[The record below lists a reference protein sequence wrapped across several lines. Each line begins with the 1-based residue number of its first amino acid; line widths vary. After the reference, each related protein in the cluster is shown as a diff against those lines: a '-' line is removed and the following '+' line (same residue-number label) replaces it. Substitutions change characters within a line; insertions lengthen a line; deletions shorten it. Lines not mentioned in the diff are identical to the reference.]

1 MNIFEELAESYTY
14 NGVVSLKAIDDDIV
28 TLENQLDSFKSTLE
42 EIRIRG
48 KKTGPLVEK
57 MRDTKVRLSLLK
69 ALYRRESDKNTS
81 DDIVLNMLGFSAN
94 NAKEVELPKTAAEGK
109 EPVVQNFE
117 ESEVEVVEETVEDTE
132 AVESENE
139 NVEDVIVEENDDV
152 VEATVDNLINEEGE
166 EELQTVEESS
176 TEPVLEVNTVQAE
189 VIEQSSAP
197 SHTDYFIPNNE
208 DEQEEC
214 PPPTLDDYLEPID
227 MPEDVFQYDMINN
240 QDFDIPEPCDEP
252 VIDETK
258 NVVTYEDNSEMNE
271 VSVEI
276 SDPQDIAYDYTIYDA
291 FPNDEPI
298 SEIYSSFDL
307 SSYTDM
313 VNTNTVVGAF
323 DNKRKILEITFNDIR
338 DYSIF
343 IKLMKQKK
351 PGLFSFLEKPK
362 SIFMDVHERYGD
374 EEKIYHYEFANCRL
388 KYLLDSRYSP
398 KSETVTTETEK
409 HECTAVFK
417 YKKLKLT

>member
-1 MNIFEELAESYTY
+1 MNIFEELAESYMY
-14 NGVVSLKAIDDDIV
+14 NGVVSLKAINDDIV
-28 TLENQLDSFKSTLE
+28 TLENQLDSFRSTLE

-109 EPVVQNFE
+109 EPLVQNFE

-139 NVEDVIVEENDDV
+139 DVEDVVVEENDDV
-152 VEATVDNLINEEGE
+152 VEVTVDNLTYEDSEED
-166 EELQTVEESS
+166 LQTVEGSS
-176 TEPVLEVNTVQAE
+176 TEPELEANAVQTE
-189 VIEQSSAP
+189 VIEQSSMP
-197 SHTDYFIPNNE
+197 SHTDYFMQNNE

-214 PPPTLDDYLEPID
+214 PPPTLDDYFEPVD
-227 MPEDVFQYDMINN
+227 SPEDILPYDMVNN
-240 QDFDIPEPCDEP
+240 QDFSVFETCDES
-252 VIDETK
+252 VVDDSK

-276 SDPQDIAYDYTIYDA
+276 SDPQDIAYDYPAYDA
-291 FPNDEPI
+291 FPNEPI
-298 SEIYSSFDL
+298 SEIYSTFDL

-313 VNTNTVVGAF
+313 TNTNTVVGAF
-323 DNKRKILEITFNDIR
+323 DNKRKILEITFHDIR

-362 SIFMDVHERYGD
+362 SIFMDVHERHGD